1 MDEKEID
8 LKIEKEMVDLFIVSN
23 RMERG
28 DTKYIV
34 SPSSQ
39 CTFILFYLSLHIKA
53 LVHKSLDAFNISD
66 ICIAMDRVLHNR
78 GSNGKVDNISWLII
92 VHESINKAG

>member
-1 MDEKEID
+1 MDEKKID

-34 SPSSQ
+34 SPSS
-39 CTFILFYLSLHIKA
+39 
-53 LVHKSLDAFNISD
+53 
-66 ICIAMDRVLHNR
+66 
-78 GSNGKVDNISWLII
+78 
-92 VHESINKAG
+92 

>member
-1 MDEKEID
+1 MLKDEKTAHSRAVFCID
-8 LKIEKEMVDLFIVSN
+8 QARLFLNFSLN
-23 RMERG
+23 F
-28 DTKYIV
+28 
-34 SPSSQ
+34 S
-39 CTFILFYLSLHIKA
+39 LNLSLHIKA

>member
-1 MDEKEID
+1 MLKDEKTAHSRAVFCID
-8 LKIEKEMVDLFIVSN
+8 QARLFLNFSLN
-23 RMERG
+23 
-28 DTKYIV
+28 
-34 SPSSQ
+34 
-39 CTFILFYLSLHIKA
+39 LSLNIKA

-78 GSNGKVDNISWLII
+78 GSNSKVDNISWLII